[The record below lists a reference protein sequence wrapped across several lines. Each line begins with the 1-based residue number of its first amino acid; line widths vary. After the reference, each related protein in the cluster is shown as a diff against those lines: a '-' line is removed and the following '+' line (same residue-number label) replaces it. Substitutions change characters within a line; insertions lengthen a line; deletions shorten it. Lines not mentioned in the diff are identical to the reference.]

1 MAARPAAM
9 HAAPARV
16 TWDQVAAFRLSRHHL
31 AERAPSRALVS
42 VLGAMAGA
50 QAQLLSAAHLALWA
64 RVRDLQLED
73 IHAAARA
80 RTLVKAWCM
89 RRTLHLVPSEDLAVF
104 IRGSARRAERE
115 VRWLRGRGVGE
126 RAIEELVG
134 AALDALD
141 RPLSGPE
148 LIGRVS
154 RSLGVPVRPVRWGG
168 WGSRAK
174 VPGVAV
180 GRVALPVRYLLQV
193 VAARGVV
200 CSGPTR
206 GTEPTFVR
214 ADAWVPR
221 WRDVPRDAAEDELLR
236 RYLRAFGP
244 ATPADFALWTGMT
257 LSDATAIWKRQ
268 ETGLIPV
275 SVEGWTAGV
284 FRDDLRRLTARRSEP
299 LPVRLLPYFDSYL
312 LGHKARAHLVAL
324 RHHKTVYSKAGWIAP
339 VVLVNGRVA
348 GVWAHTRERNRLR
361 VRVTRF
367 AEVSARS
374 AAGIRGEAEKLAHF
388 LGHRDVQVRMG

>member
-9 HAAPARV
+9 PAPARV

-154 RSLGVPVRPVRWGG
+154 RSLAVPVRPVRWGG
-168 WGSRAK
+168 WGSRAR

-180 GRVALPVRYLLQV
+180 GRVTLPVRYLLQV

-275 SVEGWTAGV
+275 SVEGWTAAV

-374 AAGIRGEAEKLAHF
+374 AAGIREEAEKLAHF
-388 LGHRDVQVRMG
+388 LGRRDVQVRMS

>member
-1 MAARPAAM
+1 
-9 HAAPARV
+9 
-16 TWDQVAAFRLSRHHL
+16 
-31 AERAPSRALVS
+31 
-42 VLGAMAGA
+42 MAGA

-64 RVRDLQLED
+64 RVRDLRLED

-275 SVEGWTAGV
+275 SVEGWTAAI

-388 LGHRDVQVRMG
+388 LGHRDVQVRIG